1 VSKPV
6 VITKYEAS
14 GLRRQP
20 VVITKYE
27 ASGLRRQPVVIT
39 KYEASG
45 LRRLSG
51 AHPLGDIC
59 TIEAR

>member
-1 VSKPV
+1 VSK
-6 VITKYEAS
+6 
-14 GLRRQP
+14 P